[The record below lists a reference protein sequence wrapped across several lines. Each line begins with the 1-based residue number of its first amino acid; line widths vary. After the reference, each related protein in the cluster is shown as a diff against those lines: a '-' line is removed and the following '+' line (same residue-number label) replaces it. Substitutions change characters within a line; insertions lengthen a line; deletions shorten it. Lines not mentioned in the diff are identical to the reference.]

1 MNFASDNTAGMA
13 PEILD
18 AMAKANT
25 GYALGYGNDDWTKR
39 VEQRFAEIFEKRGR
53 GLSGADRHGRECARA
68 RASVA
73 ALGRGAVPC
82 RVARRDRRMRRAGI
96 LRRRHQA
103 DRPAGRGSQDLRRD
117 LARARSTAAQWGGPH
132 HVSPSV
138 LSLSQATECGT
149 IYRVAEVRELAE
161 IAHEHGVAV
170 HMDGARIGNA
180 LVRMNVSPAEATWKA
195 GVDVL
200 SFGATKG
207 GAMGAEAVIFF
218 DPQARRRTCRTGASA
233 AARSP
238 PSTASSRRRWRPIWR
253 TICGCRLARHAN
265 AMADAL
271 AAGLTAA
278 GCKPV
283 WPVEANEVFAP
294 ITAEIDKRLKA
305 AGAMYY
311 PWPRATGHR
320 RGQDAGAARHVVPD
334 HAGRRREVSRHRAFI
349 TSARRASLRRSAAQA
364 PPDSLTRVNRARWRV
379 YGE

>member
-18 AMAKANT
+18 AIGQRQHRLCAR
-25 GYALGYGNDDWTKR
+25 LRQRR
-39 VEQRFAEIFEKRGR
+39 VDQAGRAAFRRDFRARGR
-53 GLSGADRHGRECARA
+53 GLSGADRHGGERARA
-68 RASVA
+68 RASDA

-82 RVARRDRRMRRAGI
+82 GVACRDRRMRRAGV

-103 DRPAGRGSQDLRRD
+103 GRADRRGEQDRARRPCAPRSSRRNGAGRITSAPARCRSRRRPN
-117 LARARSTAAQWGGPH
+117 AARSIA
-132 HVSPSV
+132 SPRS
-138 LSLSQATECGT
+138 
-149 IYRVAEVRELAE
+149 RELAE
-161 IAHEHGVAV
+161 IAHARGVAV

-180 LVRMNVSPAEATWKA
+180 LARMNVSPAELTWKA

-218 DPQARRRTCRTGASA
+218 DPQARRQHAGPAQ
-233 AARSP
+233 ARRRDSP
-238 PSTASSRRRWRPIWR
+238 RSTASSRRRWRPISTDDLWLK
-253 TICGCRLARHAN
+253 LARHAN

-294 ITAEIDKRLKA
+294 LTHRGRQAAQGRGRDVLSVAEPAELSV
-305 AGAMYY
+305 
-311 PWPRATGHR
+311 
-320 RGQDAGAARHVVPD
+320 RGQDPGAARDIVPD
-334 HAGRRREVSRHRAFI
+334 HRRTMSTRFLATMRA
-349 TSARRASLRRSAAQA
+349 
-364 PPDSLTRVNRARWRV
+364 
-379 YGE
+379 